1 MRLLL
6 RIDLPLTV
14 FIRARKPCLFL
25 RLRLLGWY
33 VLFIS
38 SARKKPGKIQ
48 KEPQKDKTEK
58 ETKKTGINNLAFK
71 KNIGSFINSNE
82 IDYVDNLWIRFGEH
96 A

>member
-1 MRLLL
+1 MGDYAERRRRPFLRRLL
-6 RIDLPLTV
+6 RTDRPLTV

-48 KEPQKDKTEK
+48 KESQKDKTEK
-58 ETKKTGINNLAFK
+58 ETKNNR
-71 KNIGSFINSNE
+71 N
-82 IDYVDNLWIRFGEH
+82 
-96 A
+96 